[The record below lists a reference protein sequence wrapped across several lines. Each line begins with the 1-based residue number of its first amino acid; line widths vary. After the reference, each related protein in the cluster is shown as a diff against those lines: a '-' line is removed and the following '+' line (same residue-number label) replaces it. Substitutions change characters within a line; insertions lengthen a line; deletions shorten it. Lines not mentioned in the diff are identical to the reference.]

1 MAKTMNQKIQV
12 LRAVA
17 IIAVVMIHTCPGGL
31 PQVFVRPFINFAVGT
46 FLFLSGYLTNTDT
59 INTKAFYKRRILRV
73 LIPYIVWTILYTAV
87 GFYSNGVDAKQF
99 LVNLL
104 LAKSA
109 PTMYYVLV
117 YIQFV
122 LLTPVLGKLLKTR
135 QWWLGFA
142 IAPLSLTLRYYW
154 VLTGISHNYYV
165 SAVWDICCLAWF
177 TFYYLG
183 LYLRNVE
190 TRPTFHYR
198 PLLAVYAA
206 SLVIQ
211 MLEGFWWY
219 RLGADN
225 FGTQLKLSSL
235 LTTSIF
241 ILLAYCYITQEN
253 TDSRYKALVLIGN
266 YSFGIYLSQFM
277 FLKLLD
283 AFLPIWQAVP
293 FPVNS
298 VVILSISLLFVVIG
312 HKLLGDKAARYL
324 GLY

>member
-1 MAKTMNQKIQV
+1 MAKTMNQRIQV

-17 IIAVVMIHTCPGGL
+17 IFAVVMIHTCPGGL

-46 FLFLSGYLTNTDT
+46 FLFLSGYLTNTDS
-59 INTKAFYKRRILRV
+59 IDTKAFYKRRILRV
-73 LIPYIVWTILYTAV
+73 LIPYIIWTVLYTAV
-87 GFYSNGVDAKQF
+87 GFYSNGVDGKQF
-99 LVNLL
+99 LINLL

-109 PTMYYVLV
+109 RHMYYVLV
-117 YIQFV
+117 YIQFM
-122 LLTPVLGKLLKTR
+122 LLTPSLGRLLKTR
-135 QWWLGFA
+135 QWWVGFV
-142 IAPLSLTLRYYW
+142 IAPLSLALRYYW
-154 VLTGISHNYYV
+154 VFTGISPNYYV

-183 LYLRNVE
+183 LYLRNSN

-235 LTTSIF
+235 LTTSVF
-241 ILLAYCYITQEN
+241 ILLAYSYITQEN

-266 YSFGIYLSQFM
+266 YSFGIYLSHFM
-277 FLKLLD
+277 IIILLD
-283 AFLPIWQAVP
+283 AFFPVRQAIP
-293 FPVNS
+293 FPFNS
-298 VVILSISLLFVVIG
+298 VIVLLLSFILVSLG
-312 HKLLGDKAARYL
+312 HKILGDKVSKYL
-324 GLY
+324 GFY